1 MPTYDD
7 FLMCR
12 LCKKS
17 IKINGK
23 HKFYLSLIVKVEF
36 YKIVIC
42 HTQNKEWNGKTLK
55 NVYIINESTM
65 KTTSSHDG
73 DDKEMTT
80 TTHHKEAKSHYDGL
94 KSEDFLG
101 TFVDRKC
108 SKCGHEGMTFSTR

>member
-1 MPTYDD
+1 LPTYDD

-23 HKFYLSLIVKVEF
+23 HKFYLLKVEF
-36 YKIVIC
+36 HKIVIC
-42 HTQNKEWNGKTLK
+42 LTPNKEWNGKTLK

-65 KTTSSHDG
+65 KTASSHGDG
-73 DDKEMTT
+73 DEEMTT
-80 TTHHKEAKSHYDGL
+80 TTHHKNAKSHYDGL